1 MEDIDILRKNKR
13 DCILNHMPP
22 ATVTQQSIKIEEA
35 EESLVS
41 LFFVMVID
49 FTSLMRRHCRS
60 TSCQSNFTPLIC

>member
-22 ATVTQQSIKIEEA
+22 ATVTQQSIKTDEV

-41 LFFVMVID
+41 WLFIMAID
-49 FTSLMRRHCRS
+49 ITSVMRRHCRS
-60 TSCQSNFTPLIC
+60 TSC